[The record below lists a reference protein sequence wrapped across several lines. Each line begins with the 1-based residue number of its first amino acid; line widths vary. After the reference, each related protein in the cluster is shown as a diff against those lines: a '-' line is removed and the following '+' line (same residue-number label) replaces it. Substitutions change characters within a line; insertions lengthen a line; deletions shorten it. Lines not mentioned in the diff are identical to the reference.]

1 MKLAY
6 LPSKDEMILEI
17 GSVQAKPNMIRGPL
31 KIWSDKKHLISG
43 IAIPEY
49 KKILDEFRKNLH
61 VVKLGG
67 LWRGIKITD
76 ADIRKARES
85 LLAQLEEQW

>member
-1 MKLAY
+1 MKLSY

-17 GSVQAKPNMIRGPL
+17 GSVQTKPAIARGSL
-31 KIWSDKKHLISG
+31 KIWSDKKHLIAG
-43 IAIPEY
+43 IAITEY
-49 KKILDEFRKNLH
+49 TKIRDEFCKNPH

-67 LWRGIKITD
+67 LWRGVKITD
-76 ADIRKARES
+76 ADIREARRS